1 MNKEE
6 LEQLYGEVLTTAEAV
21 QKYEFV
27 AFCAPFVEVR
37 RRADGQPGT
46 LEFQPSPRFYYSF
59 VADSTSVSV

>member
-1 MNKEE
+1 MEKTE
-6 LEQLYGEVLTTAEAV
+6 LEELYGEVLTTAEAV

-37 RRADGQPGT
+37 RRSDGQSGT

-59 VADSTSVSV
+59 VAFSASVSA

>member
-1 MNKEE
+1 MEKTE
-6 LEQLYGEVLTTAEAV
+6 LEELYGEVLTTAETV

-46 LEFQPSPRFYYSF
+46 LEFQPSSRFYYSF
-59 VADSTSVSV
+59 VAFSASVSV